1 MRIEACAMLG
11 VKTGLSLDRP
21 ERADET
27 GLAHAGDTVDPCRR
41 TQRGVQNLV
50 RSLNGGST
58 DCGAVPAESLAQA
71 AARAALMHAARRE
84 AAYRA

>member
-1 MRIEACAMLG
+1 MLG

-41 TQRGVQNLV
+41 TQRGVHYLAC
-50 RSLNGGST
+50 RLNGGST
-58 DCGAVPAESLAQA
+58 DCGAVPPESLAQTETLVCRLDGDSTDCGA
-71 AARAALMHAARRE
+71 VPTESLAQI
-84 AAYRA
+84 